1 MPERLPLPPFTAE
14 TAAVKAR
21 LAEDG
26 WNSRDPERVAGA
38 YTEDSRWR
46 NRTEF
51 FCGREAIIEFLRRKW
66 ERELEYKLVK
76 EIWGFRENR
85 IAVRFMYESHD
96 AGGQWFRS
104 FGNEVWEF
112 NESGLMRRREASI
125 NDIAIEQRDRRLRWD
140 GARRPDDH
148 PGLSELGF

>member
-1 MPERLPLPPFTAE
+1 
-14 TAAVKAR
+14 
-21 LAEDG
+21 
-26 WNSRDPERVAGA
+26 
-38 YTEDSRWR
+38 
-46 NRTEF
+46 
-51 FCGREAIIEFLRRKW
+51 LRRKW